1 MTLPSDV
8 SAGTQHRF
16 RRGVVPR
23 PVRTNR
29 LVCPSAGPPTKNH
42 RRPGPPP
49 VVPPRLPGERP
60 SVSWLVETSKRRS
73 TPPRAQQD
81 PTDLASVGE
90 SDLWLVAAPPRTG
103 PPSRETT
110 PGQHIPGDCGRGPG
124 GGRNGRARSWRQPPR
139 WRIRD
144 IGFPTCES
152 PVFLPGQIFKFVPRR
167 PGPAAHPGERPS
179 VSWLVEAPKRRSS
192 PPAHTTSVAHV
203 PCRGTLP

>member
-8 SAGTQHRF
+8 SGGTQHRF

-103 PPSRETT
+103 SPSRKTT
-110 PGQHIPGDCGRGPG
+110 SDQHNPDGRGRGPG
-124 GGRNGRARSWRQPPR
+124 GGEQSRVRGDEPPGLSARCVSILNNP
-139 WRIRD
+139 
-144 IGFPTCES
+144 S
-152 PVFLPGQIFKFVPRR
+152 
-167 PGPAAHPGERPS
+167 PGPP
-179 VSWLVEAPKRRSS
+179 
-192 PPAHTTSVAHV
+192 TTSTNTRPEGPASV
-203 PCRGTLP
+203 